1 MEGDS
6 TFTTCSTTLEYNEK
20 SQTLNLSK
28 LDDKIKLKFD
38 YEMNDLQL
46 KDNNDEEAKLLYL
59 DTKRG
64 EFVELETDNYFDK
77 LIPLPKIIP
86 AKDPKKAKY
95 DKSEYDEE
103 FEELDEKNGDDV
115 KKANLFKRLVSKQK
129 RRFQDSTFDLD
140 MSYITEKVIA
150 MGYPSTGMETLYRNS
165 LADITKLFSMR
176 HNNEVKVYNLCLE
189 KDRIYNK
196 NLFPNSKVGLFP
208 ATDHNPSPI
217 KLILEFCID
226 LCLYLIKN
234 PKGVA
239 AVHCKAGKGRT
250 GVMICSY
257 LIFSGLCQNSEKA
270 FRYYGRMRTKDNRGV
285 TIASQR
291 RYIKYY
297 EAFLKSYFYP
307 PYIKLI
313 PKIIRSQ
320 FPFLIDSLNYVKIT
334 NILQSFQKEKSY
346 FISVN
351 KFKLKGIRVGPL
363 PRGKELKIKVCNF
376 VESKF
381 KIPKKTLTEAFIPDK
396 EGNTYYEQYFVPE
409 LVITSD
415 IKIMIKKDL
424 NFYIWVNLW
433 YSTLEMVRIFN
444 DLYGN
449 SANKEEINTIKDL
462 RFSNL
467 VGKKAIKRKKV
478 TISNVFTDTSCKN
491 KKPGDE
497 ILLYDKIQILKNNA
511 DLNELIEEI
520 EFNSAE
526 EFDKNNLSIVLNST
540 EFDKF
545 QEKKEY
551 KEFKMMVY
559 YSLLD

>member
-1 MEGDS
+1 MEDDKSS
-6 TFTTCSTTLEYNEK
+6 TSFEYNENN
-20 SQTLNLSK
+20 QTLDLSK
-28 LDDKIKLKFD
+28 IDDKIKLSFD
-38 YEMNDLQL
+38 YEMNDIRLAD
-46 KDNNDEEAKLLYL
+46 DNDNPDAKLLYL
-59 DTKRG
+59 DTEKS
-64 EFVELETDNYFDK
+64 EFVELNTDNFFDK

-86 AKDPKKAKY
+86 SKDPKKAKY

-103 FEELDEKNGDDV
+103 FEESDEKNSDDV
-115 KKANLFKRLVSKQK
+115 KKANVFKRIVSKQK
-129 RRFQDSTFDLD
+129 RRYQDETFDLD

-165 LADITKLFSMR
+165 LADITKLFSVK
-176 HNNEVKVYNLCLE
+176 HNNDVKVYNLCLE

-208 ATDHNPSPI
+208 ATDHNPPPI

-226 LCLYLIKN
+226 LCLFLTKN
-234 PKGVA
+234 PKSVA

-250 GVMICSY
+250 GVMICAY
-257 LIFSGLCQNSEKA
+257 LVFTGLCQNCEKA
-270 FRYYGRMRTKDNRGV
+270 FRYYARMRTKNNTGV
-285 TIASQR
+285 TIPSQR
-291 RYIKYY
+291 RYIKYF
-297 EAFLKSYFYP
+297 EAFLKAYFYP
-307 PYIKLI
+307 PYYKII

-320 FPFLIDSLNYVKIT
+320 FSFLIDAKNYVKIN
-334 NILQSFQKEKSY
+334 NILESFQKERSY

-363 PRGKELKIKVCNF
+363 PKGKELRIKVCNF

-381 KIPKKTLTEAFIPDK
+381 KIPKKTLTEGHLVDK
-396 EGNTYYEQYFVPE
+396 DGNTYYEQYFNPE
-409 LVITSD
+409 IIVTSD

-424 NFYIWVNLW
+424 NFYMWANLW
-433 YSTLEMVRIFN
+433 YSTLEMIRIFN
-444 DLYGN
+444 DQYGN
-449 SANKEEINTIKDL
+449 SANRGEIKAIQDL

-467 VGKKAIKRKKV
+467 VGKKAEKRRKIQITNAFSESSSK
-478 TISNVFTDTSCKN
+478 
-491 KKPGDE
+491 KKPGEE
-497 ILLYDKIQILKNNA
+497 ILLYDKIQDLENNS

-526 EFDKNNLSIVLNST
+526 EFDKNNMSIVLNSS

-545 QEKKEY
+545 QEKKDY
-551 KEFKMMVY
+551 KEFQVIVY